1 MLERLIDSLFAR
13 SNGSRDFEVLVAF
26 DEDDPAWP
34 GPLGDL
40 RVREFVWPR
49 PITLGAKLNM
59 LAEKARGDVWVFL
72 GNDMVVETSDW
83 PARIQAAVDA
93 LPGGIGV
100 PFLNSTLSPGM
111 PTYPV
116 ITRRIAE
123 MTGWFMHPGPSFWF
137 VDTVWQDVGLMIGS
151 LFPIDVTVSAPDGLG
166 RTHGMIDLPFWVR
179 YFEATRPERIDVA
192 RRILGHEVPADRI
205 AECARRTAHLSS
217 PDFLARWGGT
227 SESPPGPRYPEA
239 KEKAQSH
246 LDELGRAEVLP
257 RTRYLDLLESVL
269 TGTLQRDPSADPW
282 SPGTYDPRRRAEGKD
297 WPATALTMIGTAR
310 MRQLREACET
320 ALREGIPGDFIETGI
335 WRGGACI
342 YMAGIRDAWNASDR
356 VVWGADSFKGL
367 PPPTR
372 GEDEGDQHHTYAQL
386 VVSRAEVEDNFTRFN
401 ARVNI
406 FEGWFS
412 ETLPAAPIARLS
424 VLRLDGDMYG
434 STMDALLAL
443 YPKLSPGGFCIIDD
457 YFLPGC
463 RQAVWDY
470 RAALFIDAPIIEIDG
485 MGVYWRK

>member
-13 SNGSRDFEVLVAF
+13 SNGSRDFEVCIAF

-59 LAEKARGDVWVFL
+59 LAEKARGDILWFI
-72 GNDMVVETSDW
+72 GNDMLMETPDW
-83 PARIQAAVDA
+83 PERMREGVAR
-93 LPGGIGV
+93 LPDGIGV
-100 PFLNSTLSPGM
+100 PFANSTLSPGQ

-116 ITRRIAE
+116 ITRKMMETVGHFMDPAYPY
-123 MTGWFMHPGPSFWF
+123 WFI
-137 VDTVWQDVGLMIGS
+137 DTAWGEIGLMLDR
-151 LFPIDVTVSAPDGLG
+151 LFVIDVTVSAPEGLG
-166 RTHGMIDLPFWVR
+166 KTHGLVDLPFWVR
-179 YFEATRPERIDVA
+179 YFEAARTWRVDAA

-217 PDFLARWGGT
+217 PDFLARWGST
-227 SESPPGPRYPEA
+227 AESPPGPRYQEVRTR
-239 KEKAQSH
+239 AQNH
-246 LDELGRAEVLP
+246 LRELGRAEVLP
-257 RTRYLDLLESVL
+257 RTRYLDLLEAVL

-320 ALREGIPGDFIETGI
+320 VLREGILGDFIETGI

-342 YMAGIRDAWNASDR
+342 YMAGIRDVWNANDR
-356 VVWGADSFKGL
+356 AVWGADSFRGL
-367 PPPTR
+367 PPPTMA
-372 GEDEGDQHHTYAQL
+372 EDVGDQHHTYSQL
-386 VVSRAEVEDNFTRFN
+386 VVGRAEVEDNFARFN

-406 FEGWFS
+406 LEGWFS
-412 ETLPAAPIARLS
+412 DRKS
-424 VLRLDGDMYG
+424 V
-434 STMDALLAL
+434 
-443 YPKLSPGGFCIIDD
+443 
-457 YFLPGC
+457 
-463 RQAVWDY
+463 V
-470 RAALFIDAPIIEIDG
+470 
-485 MGVYWRK
+485 